1 MIVVQMLGVRC
12 AADGADP
19 ALLGQELL
27 ELLLADA
34 VAPPQVV
41 LATAAVEPLLGLPS
55 PEVVGTACH
64 RRRSPNRRSGYE
76 EIGHGLDGS
85 TVGTEAMTVRNR
97 PGRFHL
103 TVVPLLHPLRIARL
117 GASVEARLAVA
128 AATAGTLAARTELIE
143 RLPVS
148 AVAATT
154 STILIIKRNRHVRF
168 GLI

>member
-55 PEVVGTACH
+55 PEVVARLAIGGVARTVGAVT
-64 RRRSPNRRSGYE
+64 RR
-76 EIGHGLDGS
+76 IGHGLDAF

-103 TVVPLLHPLRIARL
+103 TVVPLLHPLRTARP

-128 AATAGTLAARTELIE
+128 AATAGTLAARAELIE
-143 RLPVS
+143 RLRVS